1 MYRLSN
7 EISAKFVADSVYGQ
21 FREEFDLIA
30 RALNGE
36 KSARFGSFRVLLRRF
51 GRKESK
57 LLISISSQKSNYNWL
72 LTIKPREDANRPD
85 GGKRRRARER
95 EFEVNE
101 IGEVYYRSRREGL
114 SDMDSLKA
122 AQQVLKLNLS
132 LRTIRAK
139 VQEFR
144 KAAIKRGYVDPYA
157 AVEAARR
164 YSKGHSIPEPDLT
177 IADMTKKGRPLKKV
191 QAQASRSVLLPF
203 QKPS

>member
-7 EISAKFVADSVYGQ
+7 EISAKFVADLVYGQ

-57 LLISISSQKSNYNWL
+57 PLISISSQKSNYNWL
-72 LTIKPREDANRPD
+72 LTIQPREDANRPD

-144 KAAIKRGYVDPYA
+144 KAAIKRG
-157 AVEAARR
+157 
-164 YSKGHSIPEPDLT
+164 
-177 IADMTKKGRPLKKV
+177 
-191 QAQASRSVLLPF
+191 
-203 QKPS
+203 